1 MLTKLTNVSKLKAR
15 GKWIPRKQI
24 TKYSLDMKE
33 KGNCGVALL
42 ANLNKEPTHDLVKKS
57 LEALDNLTH
66 RSAFCKSKEG
76 VSGKIIF

>member
-1 MLTKLTNVSKLKAR
+1 MLTKLSNVSKLKAR
-15 GKWIPRKQI
+15 GKWTQKTHQT

-76 VSGKIIF
+76 V